1 MATPPKGLPEI
12 MPEVLSIA
20 LTPMPS
26 KSGCKV
32 DKIDNSCVN
41 NKVSCKNTMSE
52 FSHASYSWYK
62 LVLIP

>member
-12 MPEVLSIA
+12 MPEVQLSIA

-32 DKIDNSCVN
+32 DQIDNSCVN
-41 NKVSCKNTMSE
+41 NKVSCKNTMSD
-52 FSHASYSWYK
+52 F
-62 LVLIP
+62 PT

>member
-1 MATPPKGLPEI
+1 MGTPQKGLPEI

-32 DKIDNSCVN
+32 HKIDNSCVN
-41 NKVSCKNTMSE
+41 NKVFCKNTMSKYVKDE
-52 FSHASYSWYK
+52 
-62 LVLIP
+62 V